1 MVIFLAI
8 QTLGKKKALLHDNK
22 FDTLKLHV
30 VQEKKIVCL
39 SLHKNIYIPNDNC
52 ETLLRNE
59 THVSETG
66 SPPLIFFSLKS

>member
-8 QTLGKKKALLHDNK
+8 QTLEKKKALLHDNK

-52 ETLLRNE
+52 ETLLRN
-59 THVSETG
+59 
-66 SPPLIFFSLKS
+66 